1 MKTIYDLL
9 NLIADENYMNNGK
22 DHQYLFEIN
31 TKHMWVSM
39 YSVSLILKDTG
50 DVNAE
55 KDIFTNQSISSEHE
69 LQLVYWMIYNNG
81 RSRHKTTNK

>member
-1 MKTIYDLL
+1 MKTIYDIFD
-9 NLIADENYMNNGK
+9 LIADEHRMNEGK

-39 YSVSLILKDTG
+39 FSMSTILKETNDS
-50 DVNAE
+50 NAE
-55 KDIFTNQSISSEHE
+55 KNIFTNQSISSEHE

-81 RSRHKTTNK
+81 RSRHKTSNK